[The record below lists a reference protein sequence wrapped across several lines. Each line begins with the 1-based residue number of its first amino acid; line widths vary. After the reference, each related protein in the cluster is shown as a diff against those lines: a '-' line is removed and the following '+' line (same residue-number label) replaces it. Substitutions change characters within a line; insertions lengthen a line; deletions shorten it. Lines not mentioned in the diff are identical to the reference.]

1 MSDRGKVSF
10 RGFHSAERGGLRR
23 GGFRRR
29 FGVAVL
35 AACLLAG
42 ARSAA
47 AQTEAE
53 RIRQLE
59 QQVEELRQQVEA
71 LKAAKPAASEGTTP
85 QATTPAS
92 APDAAELAR
101 RLDLLAQEIEQLRLG
116 ESAATAERPERGF
129 GPAASK
135 VYRQPQGLSIGGYGE
150 VLYQKFDDRRD
161 DGTASRTTDEIDMLR
176 SVVYVGYKFDDRWL
190 FNSELEFEHGGDETG
205 IEFAYLDYLWRPE
218 LGVRFGHLLLPMGFL
233 NELHEPTVFLGANRP
248 LTERV
253 IIPSTWH
260 ENGAGIFGD
269 LGPVSYRSYLVNG
282 FDATGFTA
290 GGLRDGRQGGAEAK
304 AEDFAWVTRLESTPV
319 EGLRLAGSAYLG
331 KAGQGLQ
338 ADGRNVGVSTHIYEA
353 HAEWRGRGFE
363 LRALAARADL
373 GDVVRLNSALELTG
387 NSSVGEEL
395 RGHYLQAGYDVLSQH
410 GDGQM
415 KLVPFVRWEQLNTQ
429 HRVPQGFTANPAND
443 REVLTYGLSW
453 MPRPQLVIKADFQDF
468 DNDAGSGV
476 DQFNLG
482 VGYVF

>member
-1 MSDRGKVSF
+1 MV
-10 RGFHSAERGGLRR
+10 
-23 GGFRRR
+23 
-29 FGVAVL
+29 

-42 ARSAA
+42 ARGAA

-71 LKAAKPAASEGTTP
+71 LKSSPAQPAPATEPAA
-85 QATTPAS
+85 

-101 RLDLLAQEIEQLRLG
+101 RLDVLAQEIEELKLG
-116 ESAATAERPERGF
+116 ETAATAERAERGF

-135 VYRQPQGLSIGGYGE
+135 VYRQGQGLSIGGYGE
-150 VLYQKFDDRRD
+150 VLYQRFDDRRD
-161 DGTASRTTDEIDMLR
+161 DGRSSGRTDVLDMLR
-176 SVVYVGYKFDDRWL
+176 SIVYVGYKFDDRWL
-190 FNSELEFEHGGDETG
+190 FNSELEFEHGGDETS

-218 LGVRFGHLLLPMGFL
+218 LGFRFGHLLLPVGFV

-269 LGPVSYRSYLVNG
+269 LGPVSYRSYVVNG

-304 AEDFAWVTRLESTPV
+304 AEDLAWVTRLESTPV
-319 EGLRLAGSAYLG
+319 EGFRLGVSAYLG
-331 KAGQGLQ
+331 KAGQDLEVE
-338 ADGRNVGVSTHIYEA
+338 GRRVGVSTHIYEA

-363 LRALAARADL
+363 LRALAARAEL
-373 GDVVRLNSALELTG
+373 GDVARLSSALGLTG
-387 NSSVGEEL
+387 DASIGEQL
-395 RGHYLQAGYDVLSQH
+395 RGHYLQAGYDVLSQR

-415 KLVPFVRWEQLNTQ
+415 QLIPFVRWERVDTQ
-429 HRVPQGFTANPAND
+429 HRVPRGFSANPAND
-443 REVLTYGLSW
+443 RQVLTYGFSW
-453 MPRPQLVIKADFQDF
+453 LPRPQLVIKADFQDF

-476 DQFNLG
+476 DQLNLG